1 MKLKTKILYMYIK
14 NLYKHPW
21 NLQYYSILILLKKL
35 DLVNGYN
42 HSRVGSKL
50 KVGVGGGCLALS
62 EILTSIKKKGLSNFA
77 KKVGGGGG

>member
-50 KVGVGGGCLALS
+50 KVGVGGGGLPSLVRN
-62 EILTSIKKKGLSNFA
+62 LDKHKKEG
-77 KKVGGGGG
+77 VV

>member
-50 KVGVGGGCLALS
+50 KVGVGGGATL
-62 EILTSIKKKGLSNFA
+62 IKNLDKQ
-77 KKVGGGGG
+77 